1 MQIRRFQLGLN
12 KAVSTPVR
20 ISLFVFGAIVILPIF
35 ALFIL
40 AGTIASVVFGVLL
53 LIGVVNKKLQ
63 SVFNKRHDGRKNVRI
78 RRE

>member
-1 MQIRRFQLGLN
+1 
-12 KAVSTPVR
+12 
-20 ISLFVFGAIVILPIF
+20 LPIF